1 MTTSRIPGFYKMTLE
16 QRRAKIMEELA
27 SEPGTVPTPETLSP
41 FTTGG
46 LSSDIASHMIE
57 NVIGTYDLPLGIGL
71 NFVVN
76 GRDVL
81 IPMVIEEPSVVA
93 GASFMAKLARAGGGF
108 LAESTEPLMI
118 GQLQVLQVESLQE
131 AAQTVLEQKSELI
144 EYVDSTESSLKSRGG
159 GARDLEVRV
168 FESSPIGP
176 FLVVHLLYDVRDAMG
191 ANAVNTACER
201 LAPKVEAITGGKVH
215 LRILSNLAD
224 RRIARAQCTIP
235 VKELA
240 FETVGQV
247 GNLSYSGE
255 EVRDGIIAAYTFAA
269 VDPYRAATH
278 NKGIMNGVD
287 AVVLATGNDWRAIEA
302 GAHAYAARSGRY
314 TSLSIWNQ
322 DADGNLVGTL
332 EMPMA
337 VGIVGGATKVH
348 PAVQAALKLMGVK
361 SARELAEI
369 IVSVGLA
376 QNMAALRA
384 LATEGIQR
392 GHMSLHARQVA
403 MAAGA
408 NGELIEKIAAQMV
421 SEKVIRIDRAEEILK
436 FLETGKYK

>member
-1 MTTSRIPGFYKMTLE
+1 MTTSRISGFYNMTLE
-16 QRRAKIMEELA
+16 ERRAKLA
-27 SEPGTVPTPETLSP
+27 EGADLSPEGLLP

-46 LSSDIASHMIE
+46 LTPEAADHMIE
-57 NVIGTYDLPLGIGL
+57 NVIGLYTLPLGIAL
-71 NFVVN
+71 NFQVN

-81 IPMVIEEPSVVA
+81 VPMTLEEPSVVA
-93 GASFMAKLARAGGGF
+93 GASFMAKLIRAGGGF
-108 LAESTEPLMI
+108 TATSTEPLMI
-118 GQLQVLQVESLQE
+118 GQMQVIHIENVEE
-131 AAQTVLEQKSELI
+131 AKLKLYEHKAELLAEADAIDPVLK
-144 EYVDSTESSLKSRGG
+144 KFGG

-168 FESSPIGP
+168 IDSSPIGG
-176 FLVVHLLYDVRDAMG
+176 FMVIHLIYDVRDAMG

-201 LAPKVEAITGGKVH
+201 LAPRVEAITGGKVH

-224 RRIARAQCTIP
+224 RRIARARCTIP
-235 VKELA
+235 VSELG
-240 FETVGQV
+240 FGSETQTQQTAAG
-247 GNLSYSGE
+247 GSLTRSFTGE
-255 EVRDGIIAAYTFAA
+255 EVRDGIIAAYAFAVA
-269 VDPYRAATH
+269 DPYRAATH

-287 AVVLATGNDWRAIEA
+287 AVVIATGNDWRAIEA

-314 TSLSIWNQ
+314 TSLSTWNK
-322 DADGNLVGTL
+322 DAQGNLVGTL

-348 PAVQAALKLMGVK
+348 PAAQAAVKLMGVK
-361 SARELAEI
+361 TASELAEI

-403 MAAGA
+403 IAAGA
-408 NGELIEKIAAQMV
+408 SGELIEKVAAQMV
-421 SEKVIRIDRAEEILK
+421 AEKVVRIDRAEELVK
-436 FLETGKYK
+436 EYTRK